1 MEENERIVND
11 ILSSG
16 PSSIED
22 PQPVSGGEVVPNSS
36 PSATLEEK
44 HEEAAPHETVSPV
57 EAINREEVPSRTPEI
72 HNEDSQPVVAAP
84 ETHTSDEVNNDT
96 TSHTMTEEPSSPHT
110 EENAVIPPVESFH
123 VEQPTPTPV
132 SSEEV
137 HERPLE
143 ESHTAVNTEI
153 ETLHNSP
160 ESPDH
165 HEETPVRSEDLG
177 VTSADVHN
185 ITEEHHTES
194 AATEVVANTPVGE
207 SVTGEIQPS
216 PVEVHDDHT
225 QSSPVVNTASEI
237 TPTQPLNEAHS
248 ENNVVNDRYNSANTE
263 ISNPDG
269 HHEEVSSTVS
279 PVETVHSVETST
291 ILSEPPKASADEE
304 LPKEKLH
311 EESNSDTTTPVN
323 NTEVG
328 NVVTDQG
335 SVTVNHESVNESH
348 DDVNTHTEEQ
358 PPVVS
363 QPLPDEHHEEA
374 STSSPQPEESVSHTE
389 TSNLKV
395 ENTSHDNEVT
405 PSPSEP
411 HTTEV
416 DTLETP
422 KSTSEETH
430 IEEATN
436 AVSQPASE
444 EHHEETHVN
453 SPQPEES
460 VSHTETPTDTVENS
474 LPKNEAT
481 PSETLATVTPVPET
495 HGLNS
500 EVIHTEENM
509 TSTPQPASEE
519 HHEEAPVVSQPTPA
533 VEPHITETGVP
544 ETPRLTSENVE
555 GPIRP
560 EIPSPEDKKKEDET
574 DKLKNIE
581 ENKAPSND
589 SAIVSPST
597 SEENESKEKKSK
609 TAFDLFNEV
618 DDDKLMYIID
628 RRLYDNG
635 YQLSAFVTYIRYNS
649 NHILDPDKKLY
660 VLKMDNCI
668 TSNRYRSLSNKEGWK
683 EALSYTGLDLEKMLN
698 SGDYVFVTE
707 EDYNKKIK
715 KITERNANLN
725 KVDKKDINYS
735 TYENINRR
743 RL

>member
-44 HEEAAPHETVSPV
+44 HEEAAPHETVSSV
-57 EAINREEVPSRTPEI
+57 EVINREEVPSRTPEI
-72 HNEDSQPVVAAP
+72 HNEEPQPVVATP
-84 ETHTSDEVNNDT
+84 EMHTSDEVNNDT
-96 TSHTMTEEPSSPHT
+96 TSYTMTEEPSLHI
-110 EENAVIPPVESFH
+110 EENTVIPPVESFH
-123 VEQPTPTPV
+123 VERPTPV

-153 ETLHNSP
+153 ETLHNDP
-160 ESPDH
+160 ESSDH
-165 HEETPVRSEDLG
+165 HEETSVRSEDLG

-194 AATEVVANTPVGE
+194 TPTEVVANTPAGE
-207 SVTGEIQPS
+207 SVTGEVQP
-216 PVEVHDDHT
+216 
-225 QSSPVVNTASEI
+225 SPVVNTTSEV
-237 TPTQPLNEAHS
+237 TPTQPLNEAHTES
-248 ENNVVNDRYNSANTE
+248 NVVNDHHDSVNTE

-269 HHEEVSSTVS
+269 HHEETLSTVT
-279 PVETVHSVETST
+279 PVETTHSAETST
-291 ILSEPPKASADEE
+291 ILSEPPKTSAD
-304 LPKEKLH
+304 
-311 EESNSDTTTPVN
+311 EESNSDVTTPVN

-328 NVVTDQG
+328 NAVTDQG
-335 SVTVNHESVNESH
+335 SVTVSHESVNESH
-348 DDVNTHTEEQ
+348 DDVNKHTEEQ

-363 QPLPDEHHEEA
+363 QPLPDGHHEEV
-374 STSSPQPEESVSHTE
+374 STSSPQLEESVSHA
-389 TSNLKV
+389 
-395 ENTSHDNEVT
+395 
-405 PSPSEP
+405 
-411 HTTEV
+411 
-416 DTLETP
+416 ETP
-422 KSTSEETH
+422 ANT
-430 IEEATN
+430 I
-436 AVSQPASE
+436 
-444 EHHEETHVN
+444 
-453 SPQPEES
+453 
-460 VSHTETPTDTVENS
+460 ENS

-500 EVIHTEENM
+500 EVTHTEENM
-509 TSTPQPASEE
+509 TSTPQPVAEE
-519 HHEEAPVVSQPTPA
+519 HHEEAPVVSQPTPV

-581 ENKAPSND
+581 ENKAPSDD

-618 DDDKLMYIID
+618 DDEKLMYIID

-715 KITERNANLN
+715 KITERNANLS

>member
-44 HEEAAPHETVSPV
+44 HEEAAPHETVSSV
-57 EAINREEVPSRTPEI
+57 EVINREEVPSRTPEI
-72 HNEDSQPVVAAP
+72 HNEDSQPVVATP
-84 ETHTSDEVNNDT
+84 ETHASDEVNNET
-96 TSHTMTEEPSSPHT
+96 TSHAVTEEPSSSHT
-110 EENAVIPPVESFH
+110 GENTVIPPVESFH
-123 VEQPTPTPV
+123 VEQPTPV

-153 ETLHNSP
+153 ETLHNNP
-160 ESPDH
+160 ESSDH

-185 ITEEHHTES
+185 VTEEHRIES
-194 AATEVVANTPVGE
+194 TPTEVVTDTSTGE
-207 SVTGEIQPS
+207 SVTSAVQPS
-216 PVEVHDDHT
+216 SVDVHDDHT
-225 QSSPVVNTASEI
+225 QSSPVVNTDSEV
-237 TPTQPLNEAHS
+237 TPTQPLNEAHTES
-248 ENNVVNDRYNSANTE
+248 NVVNDHHDSVNTE
-263 ISNPDG
+263 TSNPDE
-269 HHEEVSSTVS
+269 HHEEALSTVT
-279 PVETVHSVETST
+279 PVETTHSAETST

-311 EESNSDTTTPVN
+311 EESNSDVAASVN

-328 NVVTDQG
+328 NAVTDQG
-335 SVTVNHESVNESH
+335 SVTVNRESVNENH
-348 DDVNTHTEEQ
+348 VDENVHVEEQ

-363 QPLPDEHHEEA
+363 
-374 STSSPQPEESVSHTE
+374 QPEESVSHTE
-389 TSNLKV
+389 TSNPTV
-395 ENTSHDNEVT
+395 ENTPHVSEVT

-411 HTTEV
+411 HTAEV
-416 DTLETP
+416 NTLEAP
-422 KSTSEETH
+422 KPTSEETH
-430 IEEATN
+430 VEEATN
-436 AVSQPASE
+436 TASQPVVD
-444 EHHEETHVN
+444 EHHEQPPVV
-453 SPQPEES
+453 SQPEES
-460 VSHTETPTDTVENS
+460 VSHTETPTNTVENS
-474 LPKNEAT
+474 LPKNEVT
-481 PSETLATVTPVPET
+481 PSEPLATVTPVPET

-509 TSTPQPASEE
+509 TSTPQPVVDE
-519 HHEEAPVVSQPTPA
+519 HHEEAPVVSQPTPV

-560 EIPSPEDKKKEDET
+560 EIPSPEDKKKEDEM

-589 SAIVSPST
+589 SAVVSPST
-597 SEENESKEKKSK
+597 SEENEGKEKKSK

-618 DDDKLMYIID
+618 DDEKLMYIID

-698 SGDYVFVTE
+698 SGNYVFVTE

>member
-22 PQPVSGGEVVPNSS
+22 PQPVSGGEVVPNAS
-36 PSATLEEK
+36 PSTTLEEK
-44 HEEAAPHETVSPV
+44 HEEAAPHETVSSV
-57 EAINREEVPSRTPEI
+57 EVINREEVPSRTPEI
-72 HNEDSQPVVAAP
+72 HNEDSQPVVDTP

-96 TSHTMTEEPSSPHT
+96 TSHTMTEEPSSSHT
-110 EENAVIPPVESFH
+110 GENIVIPPVESFH
-123 VEQPTPTPV
+123 VEQPTPV

-153 ETLHNSP
+153 ETLHNNP
-160 ESPDH
+160 ESSDH

-194 AATEVVANTPVGE
+194 TPTEVVTDAAA
-207 SVTGEIQPS
+207 
-216 PVEVHDDHT
+216 VEVHDDHT
-225 QSSPVVNTASEI
+225 QSSPVVNTTSEV
-237 TPTQPLNEAHS
+237 TPTQPLNEAHTES
-248 ENNVVNDRYNSANTE
+248 NVVNDHHDSVNTE
-263 ISNPDG
+263 ISNPDE
-269 HHEEVSSTVS
+269 HHEEALSTVT
-279 PVETVHSVETST
+279 PVETTHSAETST

-311 EESNSDTTTPVN
+311 EESNSDVAVSVN

-328 NVVTDQG
+328 NAVTDQG
-335 SVTVNHESVNESH
+335 SVTVNRESVNENH

-363 QPLPDEHHEEA
+363 QPLPDEHHEEV
-374 STSSPQPEESVSHTE
+374 STSSPQPEESVSHAE
-389 TSNLKV
+389 TSNPTV

-422 KSTSEETH
+422 KSTSEE
-430 IEEATN
+430 
-436 AVSQPASE
+436 
-444 EHHEETHVN
+444 HHEG
-453 SPQPEES
+453 S
-460 VSHTETPTDTVENS
+460 VSHTETPANTVENS

-500 EVIHTEENM
+500 EVTHTEENM
-509 TSTPQPASEE
+509 TSTPQPVVEE
-519 HHEEAPVVSQPTPA
+519 HHEEAPVVSQPTPV

-560 EIPSPEDKKKEDET
+560 EIPSPEDKKKKDET

-581 ENKAPSND
+581 ENKAPSDD

-668 TSNRYRSLSNKEGWK
+668 TSNRYHSLSNKEGWK

-698 SGDYVFVTE
+698 SGDSKPLVF
-707 EDYNKKIK
+707 
-715 KITERNANLN
+715 L
-725 KVDKKDINYS
+725 
-735 TYENINRR
+735 
-743 RL
+743 

>member
-22 PQPVSGGEVVPNSS
+22 PQPVSGGEVVPNAS
-36 PSATLEEK
+36 PSITLEEK
-44 HEEAAPHETVSPV
+44 HEEAAPHETVSSV
-57 EAINREEVPSRTPEI
+57 EVINREEVPSRTPEI

-84 ETHTSDEVNNDT
+84 ETHTSNEVNNET
-96 TSHTMTEEPSSPHT
+96 ASHTVTEEDSSSHT
-110 EENAVIPPVESFH
+110 EENTVIPPVESFH
-123 VEQPTPTPV
+123 VEQPTPI

-143 ESHTAVNTEI
+143 ESHTAVNTET
-153 ETLHNSP
+153 ETLHNNP
-160 ESPDH
+160 ESSDH

-194 AATEVVANTPVGE
+194 APTEVVANTPAGE
-207 SVTGEIQPS
+207 SATSVVQPS
-216 PVEVHDDHT
+216 PVEVHDDHA
-225 QSSPVVNTASEI
+225 QSSPLANTASEV
-237 TPTQPLNEAHS
+237 TPTQPLNEAHA
-248 ENNVVNDRYNSANTE
+248 ENNVVNDHHDSVNTE
-263 ISNPDG
+263 ISNPDE
-269 HHEEVSSTVS
+269 HHEVTPSTVS
-279 PVETVHSVETST
+279 PVETAHSVETST

-304 LPKEKLH
+304 LPKEKLY
-311 EESNSDTTTPVN
+311 EESNSDVTTPVN

-348 DDVNTHTEEQ
+348 DDVNTHTDEQ

-363 QPLPDEHHEEA
+363 QPLPVEHREEV
-374 STSSPQPEESVSHTE
+374 STSSPQPEESVSHAE
-389 TSNLKV
+389 TSIPTV
-395 ENTSHDNEVT
+395 ENTLHDNEVT
-405 PSPSEP
+405 SSPSEP

-416 DTLETP
+416 NTLEAP

-444 EHHEETHVN
+444 EHHEKTHVN

-460 VSHTETPTDTVENS
+460 VSHTETPANTVENS

-481 PSETLATVTPVPET
+481 PSETLATVTPDPET

-500 EVIHTEENM
+500 EVTHTEEN
-509 TSTPQPASEE
+509 TASIPQPVAEE
-519 HHEEAPVVSQPTPA
+519 HHEEAPVTSQPTPV

-668 TSNRYRSLSNKEGWK
+668 TSNRYHSLSNKEGWK

-715 KITERNANLN
+715 KITERNANLS

>member
-22 PQPVSGGEVVPNSS
+22 PQPVSGGEVVSNAS
-36 PSATLEEK
+36 PSNTLEEK
-44 HEEAAPHETVSPV
+44 HEEAAPHETVSSV
-57 EAINREEVPSRTPEI
+57 EIINREEVPSRTPEI

-84 ETHTSDEVNNDT
+84 ETHTSDEVNNET
-96 TSHTMTEEPSSPHT
+96 ASHTATEEPSSSHT
-110 EENAVIPPVESFH
+110 EENTVIPPVESFH
-123 VEQPTPTPV
+123 VEQPTPI

-143 ESHTAVNTEI
+143 ESHTVVNSET
-153 ETLHNSP
+153 ETLHNNP
-160 ESPDH
+160 ESSDH

-185 ITEEHHTES
+185 INEEHHAES
-194 AATEVVANTPVGE
+194 APTEVVANTPVEE
-207 SVTGEIQPS
+207 SATGEVQPS

-225 QSSPVVNTASEI
+225 QSSPVVNTASEV
-237 TPTQPLNEAHS
+237 TSTQPLNEAHS
-248 ENNVVNDRYNSANTE
+248 ENNLVNDHHDSVNTE
-263 ISNPDG
+263 ISNSDG

-279 PVETVHSVETST
+279 PVETVRSVETST

-311 EESNSDTTTPVN
+311 EESNSDATTPVN

-328 NVVTDQG
+328 NVVADQG

-363 QPLPDEHHEEA
+363 QPLPVEHHEEA
-374 STSSPQPEESVSHTE
+374 STSSPQPEESVSHAE
-389 TSNLKV
+389 TSNPTV
-395 ENTSHDNEVT
+395 ESNLHDNEVT

-416 DTLETP
+416 NTLEAP

-436 AVSQPASE
+436 SVS
-444 EHHEETHVN
+444 
-453 SPQPEES
+453 QPEES
-460 VSHTETPTDTVENS
+460 VSHTETPANTVENS

-481 PSETLATVTPVPET
+481 PSETLATVIPVPET

-500 EVIHTEENM
+500 EVTHTEENM
-509 TSTPQPASEE
+509 TSTPQPVVEE
-519 HHEEAPVVSQPTPA
+519 HHEEAPVTSQPTPV

-560 EIPSPEDKKKEDET
+560 EIPSPEDKKKEDEK

-581 ENKAPSND
+581 ENKAPSDD

-609 TAFDLFNEV
+609 TAFELFNEV
-618 DDDKLMYIID
+618 DDEKLMYIID

-725 KVDKKDINYS
+725 KVDKKDIDYS

>member
-22 PQPVSGGEVVPNSS
+22 PQPVFGGEVVPNSS

-44 HEEAAPHETVSPV
+44 HEEADPHETVSSV
-57 EAINREEVPSRTPEI
+57 EVINREEVPSRTPEI
-72 HNEDSQPVVAAP
+72 HNEDSQPVVATP
-84 ETHTSDEVNNDT
+84 ETHTSDKVNTDT
-96 TSHTMTEEPSSPHT
+96 VSRVVTEEPSSSHT
-110 EENAVIPPVESFH
+110 EENTFIPPVESFH
-123 VEQPTPTPV
+123 VEQPTPV

-143 ESHTAVNTEI
+143 ESHTVVNTET
-153 ETLHNSP
+153 ETLHNNP
-160 ESPDH
+160 ESSDH

-185 ITEEHHTES
+185 ITEEHHAES
-194 AATEVVANTPVGE
+194 AATEVVASTPAGE
-207 SVTGEIQPS
+207 SVTSVVQPS
-216 PVEVHDDHT
+216 PVEVHDDQA
-225 QSSPVVNTASEI
+225 QSSPLANTASEV
-237 TPTQPLNEAHS
+237 TPTQPLNEAHA
-248 ENNVVNDRYNSANTE
+248 ENNVVNDHHDSANTE
-263 ISNPDG
+263 ISNPVR

-279 PVETVHSVETST
+279 PVETARSVETST

-311 EESNSDTTTPVN
+311 EESNSDATTPVN

-328 NVVTDQG
+328 NVVADQG

-363 QPLPDEHHEEA
+363 QPLPDEHHEEV
-374 STSSPQPEESVSHTE
+374 STSSPQPEESVSHAE
-389 TSNLKV
+389 TSNPTV

-405 PSPSEP
+405 PSSSEP
-411 HTTEV
+411 HTTEFN
-416 DTLETP
+416 TLETP

-436 AVSQPASE
+436 TVSQPASE

-460 VSHTETPTDTVENS
+460 VSHAETPANTVENS

-500 EVIHTEENM
+500 EVTHTEENM
-509 TSTPQPASEE
+509 TSTPQPVVEE
-519 HHEEAPVVSQPTPA
+519 HHEEAPVVSQPTPV

-581 ENKAPSND
+581 ENKAHPED

>member
-22 PQPVSGGEVVPNSS
+22 PQPVSGGEVVPNAS
-36 PSATLEEK
+36 PSVTLEEK
-44 HEEAAPHETVSPV
+44 HEEAAPHETVSSV
-57 EAINREEVPSRTPEI
+57 EVINREEVPSRTPEI
-72 HNEDSQPVVAAP
+72 HNEESQPVVAAP
-84 ETHTSDEVNNDT
+84 ETHTSDEVNTDT
-96 TSHTMTEEPSSPHT
+96 VSHAVTEEPSSSHT
-110 EENAVIPPVESFH
+110 EENTVIPPVESFH
-123 VEQPTPTPV
+123 VEQPTPV

-143 ESHTAVNTEI
+143 ESHTAANTET
-153 ETLHNSP
+153 ETLHNNP
-160 ESPDH
+160 ESSDH

-185 ITEEHHTES
+185 VTEEHRTETES
-194 AATEVVANTPVGE
+194 APTE
-207 SVTGEIQPS
+207 SVTNAAT
-216 PVEVHDDHT
+216 VEVYDDHT
-225 QSSPVVNTASEI
+225 QSSPVVNTASEV
-237 TPTQPLNEAHS
+237 TPTQPLNEAHA
-248 ENNVVNDRYNSANTE
+248 ENNVVNDHHDSANTE
-263 ISNPDG
+263 ISNPDR

-311 EESNSDTTTPVN
+311 EESNSDATTPVN
-323 NTEVG
+323 NAEVG
-328 NVVTDQG
+328 NVVTDQS

-348 DDVNTHTEEQ
+348 DDVNTHTGEQ
-358 PPVVS
+358 PPIVS
-363 QPLPDEHHEEA
+363 QPLPDEHHEEV

-389 TSNLKV
+389 T
-395 ENTSHDNEVT
+395 
-405 PSPSEP
+405 
-411 HTTEV
+411 
-416 DTLETP
+416 
-422 KSTSEETH
+422 
-430 IEEATN
+430 
-436 AVSQPASE
+436 PA
-444 EHHEETHVN
+444 N
-453 SPQPEES
+453 
-460 VSHTETPTDTVENS
+460 TVENS

-500 EVIHTEENM
+500 EVTHTEENM
-509 TSTPQPASEE
+509 TSTPQPVVEE
-519 HHEEAPVVSQPTPA
+519 HHEEAPLVSQPTPV

-560 EIPSPEDKKKEDET
+560 EIPSPEDEKKEDET

-715 KITERNANLN
+715 KITERNANLS

>member
-44 HEEAAPHETVSPV
+44 HEEAAPHETVSSV
-57 EAINREEVPSRTPEI
+57 EIINREEVPSRTPEI

-96 TSHTMTEEPSSPHT
+96 TSHTATEELSSSSHT
-110 EENAVIPPVESFH
+110 GENTVIPPVESFH
-123 VEQPTPTPV
+123 VEQPTPV

-137 HERPLE
+137 HEKPLE
-143 ESHTAVNTEI
+143 ESHTVVNSETE
-153 ETLHNSP
+153 TSHNNP
-160 ESPDH
+160 ESSDH
-165 HEETPVRSEDLG
+165 HEETPVRSEDSG
-177 VTSADVHN
+177 VTSVDVHN
-185 ITEEHHTES
+185 ITEEHHAES
-194 AATEVVANTPVGE
+194 APTEVVTNTSTGE
-207 SVTGEIQPS
+207 SVTSAVQPS

-225 QSSPVVNTASEI
+225 QSSPVENTASEV
-237 TPTQPLNEAHS
+237 TPTQPLNEDHS
-248 ENNVVNDRYNSANTE
+248 ENNVVNDHHDSVDTE
-263 ISNPDG
+263 ISNSDG

-279 PVETVHSVETST
+279 PVETAHSVETST

-304 LPKEKLH
+304 SPKEKLH
-311 EESNSDTTTPVN
+311 EESNSDVTTPVN
-323 NTEVG
+323 NAEVE
-328 NVVTDQG
+328 NVVTDQS
-335 SVTVNHESVNESH
+335 SVTVNREPVNESH
-348 DDVNTHTEEQ
+348 DDASTHTEEQ

-363 QPLPDEHHEEA
+363 QPLPDENHEEV
-374 STSSPQPEESVSHTE
+374 STSSPR
-389 TSNLKV
+389 
-395 ENTSHDNEVT
+395 
-405 PSPSEP
+405 
-411 HTTEV
+411 
-416 DTLETP
+416 
-422 KSTSEETH
+422 
-430 IEEATN
+430 
-436 AVSQPASE
+436 
-444 EHHEETHVN
+444 
-453 SPQPEES
+453 PEES
-460 VSHTETPTDTVENS
+460 VSHTETPTNTVENS
-474 LPKNEAT
+474 LPKNEVT
-481 PSETLATVTPVPET
+481 PSEPLTTVTPVPET
-495 HGLNS
+495 HGSDS
-500 EVIHTEENM
+500 EVTHTEENM
-509 TSTPQPASEE
+509 TSTPQPVVEE
-519 HHEEAPVVSQPTPA
+519 HHEETPVVSQPTPV

>member
-22 PQPVSGGEVVPNSS
+22 PQPVSGGEVVSNAS
-36 PSATLEEK
+36 PSTTLEEK
-44 HEEAAPHETVSPV
+44 HEEAAPHETVSSV
-57 EAINREEVPSRTPEI
+57 EVINREEVPSRTPEI
-72 HNEDSQPVVAAP
+72 HNEDSQPVVAVP
-84 ETHTSDEVNNDT
+84 ETHNSDEVNNET
-96 TSHTMTEEPSSPHT
+96 ASHTVTEEASSSHT
-110 EENAVIPPVESFH
+110 EENTVIPPVESFH
-123 VEQPTPTPV
+123 VEQPTPI

-137 HERPLE
+137 HEKPLE
-143 ESHTAVNTEI
+143 ESHTAVNTET
-153 ETLHNSP
+153 ETLHNDP
-160 ESPDH
+160 ESSDH

-177 VTSADVHN
+177 ATSADVHN
-185 ITEEHHTES
+185 VTEEHHTES
-194 AATEVVANTPVGE
+194 TPTEVVANTPAGE
-207 SVTGEIQPS
+207 SVTGEVQPS
-216 PVEVHDDHT
+216 PVEVHDDHI
-225 QSSPVVNTASEI
+225 QSSPVVNTASEV
-237 TPTQPLNEAHS
+237 TPTQPLNEDHA
-248 ENNVVNDRYNSANTE
+248 ENNVVNDHHDSANTE

-279 PVETVHSVETST
+279 PVETTHSVETST

-311 EESNSDTTTPVN
+311 EESNLDATTPVN

-328 NVVTDQG
+328 NVVADQG
-335 SVTVNHESVNESH
+335 SATVNHESANESH

-358 PPVVS
+358 PPVAS
-363 QPLPDEHHEEA
+363 QPLPDEHHEEV
-374 STSSPQPEESVSHTE
+374 SVSSPQPEESVSHAE
-389 TSNLKV
+389 TSNPMV

-416 DTLETP
+416 DSLETP

-430 IEEATN
+430 IEGATN
-436 AVSQPASE
+436 VVSQPASE

-460 VSHTETPTDTVENS
+460 VSHTETPANTVENS
-474 LPKNEAT
+474 IPTNEAT

-500 EVIHTEENM
+500 EVTHTEENM
-509 TSTPQPASEE
+509 TSTPQPVVDE
-519 HHEEAPVVSQPTPA
+519 HHEEAPVVSQPTPV

-544 ETPRLTSENVE
+544 ETPRLTSENIE

-581 ENKAPSND
+581 ENKAHPED

-597 SEENESKEKKSK
+597 SEENEGKEKKTK
-609 TAFDLFNEV
+609 TAFELFNEV

>member
-44 HEEAAPHETVSPV
+44 HEEAAPHETVSSV
-57 EAINREEVPSRTPEI
+57 EVINREEVPSRTPEI
-72 HNEDSQPVVAAP
+72 HNEDPQPVVATP
-84 ETHTSDEVNNDT
+84 ETHASDEVNNET
-96 TSHTMTEEPSSPHT
+96 TSHAVAEEPSSSHT
-110 EENAVIPPVESFH
+110 GENTVIPPVESFH
-123 VEQPTPTPV
+123 VEQPTPV

-153 ETLHNSP
+153 ETLHNNP
-160 ESPDH
+160 ESSDH

-185 ITEEHHTES
+185 VTEEHRTES
-194 AATEVVANTPVGE
+194 TPTEVVTDTSIGE
-207 SVTGEIQPS
+207 SVTSVVQPS

-225 QSSPVVNTASEI
+225 QSSPVVNTTSEV
-237 TPTQPLNEAHS
+237 TPTQPLNEVHA
-248 ENNVVNDRYNSANTE
+248 ENNIVNDHHDSVNTE

-269 HHEEVSSTVS
+269 HHEEALSTVT
-279 PVETVHSVETST
+279 PVETTHSTETST

-311 EESNSDTTTPVN
+311 EESNSDVAASVN

-328 NVVTDQG
+328 NAVTDQG
-335 SVTVNHESVNESH
+335 SVTVNRESVNENH
-348 DDVNTHTEEQ
+348 VDENVHVKEE

-363 QPLPDEHHEEA
+363 QPEEL
-374 STSSPQPEESVSHTE
+374 VSHTE
-389 TSNLKV
+389 TSNPTV
-395 ENTSHDNEVT
+395 ENTPHVSEVT

-411 HTTEV
+411 HTAEV
-416 DTLETP
+416 NTLEAP
-422 KSTSEETH
+422 KPTSEETH
-430 IEEATN
+430 VEEATN
-436 AVSQPASE
+436 TASQPVVG
-444 EHHEETHVN
+444 EHHEEAPVV
-453 SPQPEES
+453 SQPEEL
-460 VSHTETPTDTVENS
+460 VSHTETPTNTVENS

-500 EVIHTEENM
+500 EVTHTEENM
-509 TSTPQPASEE
+509 TSTPQPVSEE
-519 HHEEAPVVSQPTPA
+519 HHEEAPVVSQPIPV
-533 VEPHITETGVP
+533 VEPHITESGVP

>member
-1 MEENERIVND
+1 MEENERIVNG

-16 PSSIED
+16 PSSIEG
-22 PQPVSGGEVVPNSS
+22 PQPVSGGEVVSNTS
-36 PSATLEEK
+36 PSAALEEK
-44 HEEAAPHETVSPV
+44 HEETALHETVSSV
-57 EAINREEVPSRTPEI
+57 EVINREEVPSRTPEI
-72 HNEDSQPVVAAP
+72 HNEDPQPAVATL
-84 ETHTSDEVNNDT
+84 ETHTSDEVNTDT
-96 TSHTMTEEPSSPHT
+96 ASHTVTEELSSSHT
-110 EENAVIPPVESFH
+110 EENTVIPPVESFH
-123 VEQPTPTPV
+123 VEQPTPV

-143 ESHTAVNTEI
+143 ESHTVVNTEI
-153 ETLHNSP
+153 KTLHNNP
-160 ESPDH
+160 ESSDH
-165 HEETPVRSEDLG
+165 HEETHIRSEDLG
-177 VTSADVHN
+177 VTSTDVHN
-185 ITEEHHTES
+185 VTEEHRTES
-194 AATEVVANTPVGE
+194 TSTEVVANTPAGE
-207 SVTGEIQPS
+207 SVTGEVQPS
-216 PVEVHDDHT
+216 PVEVHDDHI
-225 QSSPVVNTASEI
+225 QSSPVVNTASEV

-248 ENNVVNDRYNSANTE
+248 ENNVVNDHHDSVNTE

-269 HHEEVSSTVS
+269 HHEEALSTVT
-279 PVETVHSVETST
+279 PVETTHSVETST

-311 EESNSDTTTPVN
+311 EESNSDVATSVN

-328 NVVTDQG
+328 NVTTDQG
-335 SVTVNHESVNESH
+335 SVTVNRESVNESH
-348 DDVNTHTEEQ
+348 DDVNKHTEEQ

-363 QPLPDEHHEEA
+363 R
-374 STSSPQPEESVSHTE
+374 PEESVSHTE
-389 TSNLKV
+389 TSNPTV
-395 ENTSHDNEVT
+395 ENTPHVSEVT

-411 HTTEV
+411 HTAEV
-416 DTLETP
+416 NTLEAP
-422 KSTSEETH
+422 KPTSEETH
-430 IEEATN
+430 VEEATN
-436 AVSQPASE
+436 TASQPVID
-444 EHHEETHVN
+444 EHHEEAPVV
-453 SPQPEES
+453 SQPEES
-460 VSHTETPTDTVENS
+460 VSHTETPTNTVENS
-474 LPKNEAT
+474 LPKNEVT
-481 PSETLATVTPVPET
+481 PSEPLATVAPVPET
-495 HGLNS
+495 HGLDS
-500 EVIHTEENM
+500 EVTRTEENT
-509 TSTPQPASEE
+509 TSIPQPVVEE
-519 HHEEAPVVSQPTPA
+519 HHEEAPVISQPTPV

-581 ENKAPSND
+581 ENKAHPED

-715 KITERNANLN
+715 KITERNANLS

>member
-22 PQPVSGGEVVPNSS
+22 PQPVSGGEVVPNAS
-36 PSATLEEK
+36 PSTTLELEEK
-44 HEEAAPHETVSPV
+44 HEEAAPRETVSSV
-57 EAINREEVPSRTPEI
+57 EVINREEVPSRTPEI
-72 HNEDSQPVVAAP
+72 HNEDSQPAAAIP
-84 ETHTSDEVNNDT
+84 ETHT
-96 TSHTMTEEPSSPHT
+96 
-110 EENAVIPPVESFH
+110 EENTVIPPVESFH
-123 VEQPTPTPV
+123 VEQPTPV

-143 ESHTAVNTEI
+143 ESHTVVNTET
-153 ETLHNSP
+153 ETLHNNP
-160 ESPDH
+160 ESSDH
-165 HEETPVRSEDLG
+165 HEETHIRSEDLG

-185 ITEEHHTES
+185 VTEEHR
-194 AATEVVANTPVGE
+194 TEVVANTPAGE
-207 SVTGEIQPS
+207 SVTGEVQPS
-216 PVEVHDDHT
+216 PVEVHDDHI
-225 QSSPVVNTASEI
+225 QSSPVVNTASEV
-237 TPTQPLNEAHS
+237 TPTQPLNEAHA
-248 ENNVVNDRYNSANTE
+248 ENNVVNDHHDSANTE
-263 ISNPDG
+263 ISNPDR

-279 PVETVHSVETST
+279 PAETVRSVETST
-291 ILSEPPKASADEE
+291 ILSEPPKTSADEE

-311 EESNSDTTTPVN
+311 EESNSDATTPVN
-323 NTEVG
+323 NAEVG
-328 NVVTDQG
+328 NVVTDQS

-374 STSSPQPEESVSHTE
+374 STSSPQPEESVLHAE
-389 TSNLKV
+389 TSNPTV

-405 PSPSEP
+405 PSSSEP

-416 DTLETP
+416 NTLETP

-460 VSHTETPTDTVENS
+460 VSHTETPANTVENS

-481 PSETLATVTPVPET
+481 PSETLLTVTPFPET

-500 EVIHTEENM
+500 EVTHTEENM
-509 TSTPQPASEE
+509 TSTPQPAVDE
-519 HHEEAPVVSQPTPA
+519 HHGEAPVVSQPTPV

-581 ENKAPSND
+581 ENKASSND

>member
-1 MEENERIVND
+1 MEENERIVNG

-16 PSSIED
+16 PSSIEG
-22 PQPVSGGEVVPNSS
+22 PQPVSGGEVVSNTS
-36 PSATLEEK
+36 PSAALEEK
-44 HEEAAPHETVSPV
+44 HEETALHETVSSV
-57 EAINREEVPSRTPEI
+57 EVINREEVPSRTPEI
-72 HNEDSQPVVAAP
+72 HNEDPQPAVATL
-84 ETHTSDEVNNDT
+84 ETHTSDEVNTDT
-96 TSHTMTEEPSSPHT
+96 ASHTVTEELSSSHT
-110 EENAVIPPVESFH
+110 EENTVIPPVESFH
-123 VEQPTPTPV
+123 VEQPTPV

-143 ESHTAVNTEI
+143 ESHTVVNTEI
-153 ETLHNSP
+153 KTLHNNP
-160 ESPDH
+160 ESSDH
-165 HEETPVRSEDLG
+165 HEETHIRSEDLG
-177 VTSADVHN
+177 VTSTDVHN
-185 ITEEHHTES
+185 VTEEHRTES
-194 AATEVVANTPVGE
+194 TSTEVVANTPAGE
-207 SVTGEIQPS
+207 SVTGE
-216 PVEVHDDHT
+216 VHDDHI
-225 QSSPVVNTASEI
+225 QSSPVVNTASEV

-248 ENNVVNDRYNSANTE
+248 ENNVVNDHHDSVNTE

-269 HHEEVSSTVS
+269 HHEEALSTVT
-279 PVETVHSVETST
+279 PVETTHSVETST

-311 EESNSDTTTPVN
+311 EESNSDVATSVN

-328 NVVTDQG
+328 NVTTDQG
-335 SVTVNHESVNESH
+335 SVTVNRESVNESH
-348 DDVNTHTEEQ
+348 DDVNKHTEEQ

-363 QPLPDEHHEEA
+363 
-374 STSSPQPEESVSHTE
+374 QPEESVSHTE
-389 TSNLKV
+389 TSNPTV
-395 ENTSHDNEVT
+395 ENTPHVSEVT

-411 HTTEV
+411 HTAEV
-416 DTLETP
+416 NTLEAP
-422 KSTSEETH
+422 KPTSEETRV
-430 IEEATN
+430 EEATN
-436 AVSQPASE
+436 TASQPVVD
-444 EHHEETHVN
+444 EHHEQPPVV
-453 SPQPEES
+453 SQPEES
-460 VSHTETPTDTVENS
+460 VSHTETPTNTAENS

-500 EVIHTEENM
+500 EVTRTEENT
-509 TSTPQPASEE
+509 TSIPQPVVEE
-519 HHEEAPVVSQPTPA
+519 HHGEAPVVSQPTPV

-581 ENKAPSND
+581 ENKAHPED
-589 SAIVSPST
+589 SAIVSLST
-597 SEENESKEKKSK
+597 SEENEGKEKKTK
-609 TAFDLFNEV
+609 TAFELFNEV

>member
-22 PQPVSGGEVVPNSS
+22 PQPVSGGEAVPNSS
-36 PSATLEEK
+36 PSTTLEEK
-44 HEEAAPHETVSPV
+44 HEEAAPHETVSSV
-57 EAINREEVPSRTPEI
+57 EVINREEVPSRTPEI

-84 ETHTSDEVNNDT
+84 ETHTSNEVNNET
-96 TSHTMTEEPSSPHT
+96 ASHTVTEEDSSSHT
-110 EENAVIPPVESFH
+110 EENTVIPPVESFH
-123 VEQPTPTPV
+123 VEQPTPV

-143 ESHTAVNTEI
+143 ESHTVVNTET
-153 ETLHNSP
+153 ETLHNNP
-160 ESPDH
+160 ESSDH

-177 VTSADVHN
+177 VTSVDVHN
-185 ITEEHHTES
+185 ITEEHHAES
-194 AATEVVANTPVGE
+194 AATEVVANTPAGE
-207 SVTGEIQPS
+207 SVTGEVQPS
-216 PVEVHDDHT
+216 PVEVHDDRI
-225 QSSPVVNTASEI
+225 QSSPVVNTASGV
-237 TPTQPLNEAHS
+237 TPTQPLNEDHA
-248 ENNVVNDRYNSANTE
+248 ENNLVNDHHDSVNTE
-263 ISNPDG
+263 ISNPDE
-269 HHEEVSSTVS
+269 HHEVTPSTVS
-279 PVETVHSVETST
+279 PVETTHSVETST

-311 EESNSDTTTPVN
+311 EESNLDATTPVN
-323 NTEVG
+323 NTEVE
-328 NVVTDQG
+328 NALTDQG
-335 SVTVNHESVNESH
+335 SVTVNHKPMNESH
-348 DDVNTHTEEQ
+348 DDVNTHTGEQ
-358 PPVVS
+358 PPAVS
-363 QPLPDEHHEEA
+363 QPLPVEHHEEV

-389 TSNLKV
+389 TPNPTV

-416 DTLETP
+416 NTLEAP

-430 IEEATN
+430 IEEDTN

-460 VSHTETPTDTVENS
+460 VSHAETPDNTVGNS

-481 PSETLATVTPVPET
+481 PSEPLATVTPVPET

-500 EVIHTEENM
+500 EVTHTEENM
-509 TSTPQPASEE
+509 TSTPQPVVEE
-519 HHEEAPVVSQPTPA
+519 HHEEAPVVSQPTPV

-581 ENKAPSND
+581 ENKALSND

>member
-44 HEEAAPHETVSPV
+44 HEEAAPHETVSSV
-57 EAINREEVPSRTPEI
+57 EVINREEVPSRTPEI
-72 HNEDSQPVVAAP
+72 HNEDSQPAAATP
-84 ETHTSDEVNNDT
+84 ETHTSDEANTDT
-96 TSHTMTEEPSSPHT
+96 VSRVVTEEPSSSHID
-110 EENAVIPPVESFH
+110 ENTVIPPVESFH
-123 VEQPTPTPV
+123 VEQPTPV

-143 ESHTAVNTEI
+143 ESHAVVNTET
-153 ETLHNSP
+153 ETLHNNP
-160 ESPDH
+160 ESSDH

-185 ITEEHHTES
+185 ITEEHHAEI
-194 AATEVVANTPVGE
+194 APTEVVANTPAGE
-207 SVTGEIQPS
+207 SITSAVQPS
-216 PVEVHDDHT
+216 PVEVHDDDHT
-225 QSSPVVNTASEI
+225 QSSPVVNTASEV
-237 TPTQPLNEAHS
+237 TPTQPLNEAHAES
-248 ENNVVNDRYNSANTE
+248 NVVNDHHDSVNTE
-263 ISNPDG
+263 ISNPDE
-269 HHEEVSSTVS
+269 HHEVTPSTVS
-279 PVETVHSVETST
+279 PVETAHSVETST
-291 ILSEPPKASADEE
+291 ILSEPPKASTDEE

-311 EESNSDTTTPVN
+311 EESNSGATTPVN
-323 NTEVG
+323 SSEVG
-328 NVVTDQG
+328 NVLTDQG
-335 SVTVNHESVNESH
+335 SVTVNHESVNENH

-363 QPLPDEHHEEA
+363 QPLPVEHREEA
-374 STSSPQPEESVSHTE
+374 
-389 TSNLKV
+389 
-395 ENTSHDNEVT
+395 
-405 PSPSEP
+405 
-411 HTTEV
+411 
-416 DTLETP
+416 
-422 KSTSEETH
+422 
-430 IEEATN
+430 
-436 AVSQPASE
+436 
-444 EHHEETHVN
+444 HVN

-460 VSHTETPTDTVENS
+460 VSHTETPASTVENS

-500 EVIHTEENM
+500 EVTHTEEN
-509 TSTPQPASEE
+509 TPSTPQPVVEE
-519 HHEEAPVVSQPTPA
+519 HHEETPVVSQPTP
-533 VEPHITETGVP
+533 VLEPHITETGVP

-698 SGDYVFVTE
+698 SGNYVFVTE

>member
-44 HEEAAPHETVSPV
+44 HEEAAPHETVSSV
-57 EAINREEVPSRTPEI
+57 EVINREEVPSRTPEI
-72 HNEDSQPVVAAP
+72 HNEDPQPAVATP
-84 ETHTSDEVNNDT
+84 ETHTSDEVNTDT
-96 TSHTMTEEPSSPHT
+96 ASHTVTEELSSSHT
-110 EENAVIPPVESFH
+110 EENTFIPPVESFH
-123 VEQPTPTPV
+123 VEQPTPV

-143 ESHTAVNTEI
+143 ESHTVVNTET
-153 ETLHNSP
+153 ETLHNNP
-160 ESPDH
+160 ESSDH

-185 ITEEHHTES
+185 VIEEHRTES
-194 AATEVVANTPVGE
+194 TPTEVVTNTPAGE
-207 SVTGEIQPS
+207 SVTGEVQPS

-225 QSSPVVNTASEI
+225 QSSPVVNTDSEV
-237 TPTQPLNEAHS
+237 TPTQPLNEAHTES
-248 ENNVVNDRYNSANTE
+248 NVVNDHHDSVNTE
-263 ISNPDG
+263 ISNPDE
-269 HHEEVSSTVS
+269 HHEEVLSTVT
-279 PVETVHSVETST
+279 PVETTHSAETST

-311 EESNSDTTTPVN
+311 EESNSDVAASVN

-328 NVVTDQG
+328 NTVTDQG
-335 SVTVNHESVNESH
+335 SVTVNRESANESH
-348 DDVNTHTEEQ
+348 DDVNKHTEEQ

-363 QPLPDEHHEEA
+363 QPLPVEHREEA

-389 TSNLKV
+389 T
-395 ENTSHDNEVT
+395 
-405 PSPSEP
+405 
-411 HTTEV
+411 
-416 DTLETP
+416 
-422 KSTSEETH
+422 
-430 IEEATN
+430 
-436 AVSQPASE
+436 PA
-444 EHHEETHVN
+444 N
-453 SPQPEES
+453 
-460 VSHTETPTDTVENS
+460 TVENS

-481 PSETLATVTPVPET
+481 PSETLATVKSVPET
-495 HGLNS
+495 PELNS
-500 EVIHTEENM
+500 EVTHTEENM
-509 TSTPQPASEE
+509 TSTPQPVVEE
-519 HHEEAPVVSQPTPA
+519 HHEEAPVVSQPIPL
-533 VEPHITETGVP
+533 VEPHITESGVP

-597 SEENESKEKKSK
+597 SEENESEEKKSK

>member
-22 PQPVSGGEVVPNSS
+22 PQPVSGEEVVPNSS

-44 HEEAAPHETVSPV
+44 HEEAAPHETVSSV
-57 EAINREEVPSRTPEI
+57 EVINREEVPSRTPEI
-72 HNEDSQPVVAAP
+72 HDEDSQPVVATP
-84 ETHTSDEVNNDT
+84 ETHASDEVNNET
-96 TSHTMTEEPSSPHT
+96 TSHAVTEEPSSSHT
-110 EENAVIPPVESFH
+110 GENTVIPPVESFH
-123 VEQPTPTPV
+123 VEQPTSV

-143 ESHTAVNTEI
+143 ESHAAVNTEI
-153 ETLHNSP
+153 ETLHNNP
-160 ESPDH
+160 ESSDH

-185 ITEEHHTES
+185 VTEEHRTES
-194 AATEVVANTPVGE
+194 TPTEVVANTPAGE
-207 SVTGEIQPS
+207 SVTGEVQPS

-225 QSSPVVNTASEI
+225 QSSPVVNTTSEV
-237 TPTQPLNEAHS
+237 TPTQPLNEAHTES
-248 ENNVVNDRYNSANTE
+248 NVVNDHHDSVNTE
-263 ISNPDG
+263 ISNPDE
-269 HHEEVSSTVS
+269 HHEEALSTVT
-279 PVETVHSVETST
+279 PVETTHSVETST

-304 LPKEKLH
+304 
-311 EESNSDTTTPVN
+311 SNSDATTPVN

-335 SVTVNHESVNESH
+335 SVTVSHESVNESH
-348 DDVNTHTEEQ
+348 DDVVNKHTEEQ
-358 PPVVS
+358 PSVVS
-363 QPLPDEHHEEA
+363 QPLPVEHREEA
-374 STSSPQPEESVSHTE
+374 PTSSPQPEESVSHNE
-389 TSNLKV
+389 TSNPTV
-395 ENTSHDNEVT
+395 ENTSHDNEVA

-411 HTTEV
+411 HIVEV
-416 DTLETP
+416 NTLEAP
-422 KSTSEETH
+422 KPTSEETH
-430 IEEATN
+430 VEEATN
-436 AVSQPASE
+436 TASQPVVD
-444 EHHEETHVN
+444 EHHEEAPIV
-453 SPQPEES
+453 SQPEES
-460 VSHTETPTDTVENS
+460 VSHTETPANTVENS

-500 EVIHTEENM
+500 EVTHTEENM
-509 TSTPQPASEE
+509 DSTPQPVVEE
-519 HHEEAPVVSQPTPA
+519 HHEEVPVVSQPTPVA
-533 VEPHITETGVP
+533 EPHITETGVP

>member
-44 HEEAAPHETVSPV
+44 HEEAAPHETVSSV
-57 EAINREEVPSRTPEI
+57 EVINREEVPSRTPEI
-72 HNEDSQPVVAAP
+72 HNEDSQPVVATP
-84 ETHTSDEVNNDT
+84 ETHASDEVNNET
-96 TSHTMTEEPSSPHT
+96 TSHAVTEEPSSSHT
-110 EENAVIPPVESFH
+110 GENTVIPPVESFH
-123 VEQPTPTPV
+123 VEQPTPV

-143 ESHTAVNTEI
+143 ESHTAVNTET
-153 ETLHNSP
+153 ETLHNNP
-160 ESPDH
+160 ESSDH

-185 ITEEHHTES
+185 ITEENHTES
-194 AATEVVANTPVGE
+194 TPTKVVANTPAGE
-207 SVTGEIQPS
+207 SATGEVQPS

-225 QSSPVVNTASEI
+225 QSSPVVNTDSEV
-237 TPTQPLNEAHS
+237 TPTQPLNEAHTES
-248 ENNVVNDRYNSANTE
+248 NVVNDHHDSVNTE

-269 HHEEVSSTVS
+269 HHEEALSTVT
-279 PVETVHSVETST
+279 PVETTHSVETST

-304 LPKEKLH
+304 
-311 EESNSDTTTPVN
+311 SNSDATTPVN
-323 NTEVG
+323 NTEEG

-335 SVTVNHESVNESH
+335 SVTVSH
-348 DDVNTHTEEQ
+348 DDVNKHTEEQ
-358 PPVVS
+358 PSVVS
-363 QPLPDEHHEEA
+363 QPLPVEHHEETHA
-374 STSSPQPEESVSHTE
+374 NSPQPEESVSHTE
-389 TSNLKV
+389 TSNPTV

-430 IEEATN
+430 IEGDVN

-444 EHHEETHVN
+444 EHHEETHAN

-460 VSHTETPTDTVENS
+460 VSHAETPANTVENS

-495 HGLNS
+495 HELNS
-500 EVIHTEENM
+500 EVTHTEENM
-509 TSTPQPASEE
+509 TSTPQPVVEE
-519 HHEEAPVVSQPTPA
+519 HHEEAPVVSQPTPV

>member
-36 PSATLEEK
+36 PSTTLEEK
-44 HEEAAPHETVSPV
+44 HEEAAPHETVSSV
-57 EAINREEVPSRTPEI
+57 EVINREEVPSRTPEI
-72 HNEDSQPVVAAP
+72 HNEESQPVVAAP
-84 ETHTSDEVNNDT
+84 ETHTSNEVNTDT
-96 TSHTMTEEPSSPHT
+96 VSHAVTEEPSSSHT
-110 EENAVIPPVESFH
+110 GENTVIPPVESFH
-123 VEQPTPTPV
+123 VEQPTPV

-153 ETLHNSP
+153 ETLHNNP
-160 ESPDH
+160 ESSDH

-194 AATEVVANTPVGE
+194 TPTEVVTDAATME
-207 SVTGEIQPS
+207 SVTSAVQPS

-225 QSSPVVNTASEI
+225 QSSPVVNTASEVN
-237 TPTQPLNEAHS
+237 PTQPLNETHTES
-248 ENNVVNDRYNSANTE
+248 NVVNDHHDSVSTE
-263 ISNPDG
+263 ISNPDE
-269 HHEEVSSTVS
+269 HHEVTPSTVS
-279 PVETVHSVETST
+279 PVETTHSVETST

-311 EESNSDTTTPVN
+311 EESNSDVTTPVN

-335 SVTVNHESVNESH
+335 SVTVNRESVNESH
-348 DDVNTHTEEQ
+348 DDVNKHTEEQ

-363 QPLPDEHHEEA
+363 QPLPDEHHEEV

-389 TSNLKV
+389 T
-395 ENTSHDNEVT
+395 
-405 PSPSEP
+405 
-411 HTTEV
+411 
-416 DTLETP
+416 
-422 KSTSEETH
+422 
-430 IEEATN
+430 
-436 AVSQPASE
+436 PA
-444 EHHEETHVN
+444 N
-453 SPQPEES
+453 
-460 VSHTETPTDTVENS
+460 TVENS

-481 PSETLATVTPVPET
+481 PS
-495 HGLNS
+495 
-500 EVIHTEENM
+500 
-509 TSTPQPASEE
+509 
-519 HHEEAPVVSQPTPA
+519 
-533 VEPHITETGVP
+533 EPHITETGVP

-715 KITERNANLN
+715 KITERNSNLS

>member
-22 PQPVSGGEVVPNSS
+22 PQPVSGGEVVSNAS
-36 PSATLEEK
+36 PSNTLEEK
-44 HEEAAPHETVSPV
+44 HEEAAPHETVSSV
-57 EAINREEVPSRTPEI
+57 EIINREEVPSRTPEI

-84 ETHTSDEVNNDT
+84 ETHTSDEVNNET
-96 TSHTMTEEPSSPHT
+96 ASHTATEEPSSSHT
-110 EENAVIPPVESFH
+110 EENTVIPPVESFH
-123 VEQPTPTPV
+123 VEQPTPI

-143 ESHTAVNTEI
+143 ESHTAVNSET
-153 ETLHNSP
+153 ETLHNNP
-160 ESPDH
+160 ESSDH

-185 ITEEHHTES
+185 ITEEHHAES
-194 AATEVVANTPVGE
+194 ASTEVVANTSTGE
-207 SVTGEIQPS
+207 SITGEVQPS

-225 QSSPVVNTASEI
+225 QSSPVVNTASEV

-248 ENNVVNDRYNSANTE
+248 ENNVVNNHHDSVNTE
-263 ISNPDG
+263 ISTPDE
-269 HHEEVSSTVS
+269 HHEEASSTVS
-279 PVETVHSVETST
+279 PVETTHSVETST

-311 EESNSDTTTPVN
+311 EESNSDATTPVN
-323 NTEVG
+323 NSEVG
-328 NVVTDQG
+328 NVLTDQG

-348 DDVNTHTEEQ
+348 DDANMHTEEQ
-358 PPVVS
+358 PPVAS
-363 QPLPDEHHEEA
+363 QPLPDEHHEEV
-374 STSSPQPEESVSHTE
+374 STSSPQPEESVSHAE
-389 TSNLKV
+389 TSNPTV

-411 HTTEV
+411 HTTG
-416 DTLETP
+416 DNTLEDP
-422 KSTSEETH
+422 KSNS
-430 IEEATN
+430 
-436 AVSQPASE
+436 
-444 EHHEETHVN
+444 EETHVN

-460 VSHTETPTDTVENS
+460 VSHTETPANTVENS

-500 EVIHTEENM
+500 EVTHTEENM
-509 TSTPQPASEE
+509 TSTPQPVVEE
-519 HHEEAPVVSQPTPA
+519 HHEEAPVVSQHTP
-533 VEPHITETGVP
+533 VIEPHITETGVP

-618 DDDKLMYIID
+618 DDEKLMYIID

-715 KITERNANLN
+715 KITERNANLS

>member
-16 PSSIED
+16 PSSIEG
-22 PQPVSGGEVVPNSS
+22 PQPVSGGEVVSNAS
-36 PSATLEEK
+36 PSTTLEEK
-44 HEEAAPHETVSPV
+44 HEETTPHETVSSV
-57 EAINREEVPSRTPEI
+57 EVINREEVPSRTPET
-72 HNEDSQPVVAAP
+72 HNEEPQPVVATP
-84 ETHTSDEVNNDT
+84 ETHTRDEVNNDT
-96 TSHTMTEEPSSPHT
+96 TSHTMTEEPSSSHT
-110 EENAVIPPVESFH
+110 EENTVIPPVESFH
-123 VEQPTPTPV
+123 VEQPTPV

-143 ESHTAVNTEI
+143 ESHTVVNTET
-153 ETLHNSP
+153 ETLHNNP
-160 ESPDH
+160 ESSDH

-185 ITEEHHTES
+185 VIEEHRTES
-194 AATEVVANTPVGE
+194 TPTEVVTNTPAGE
-207 SVTGEIQPS
+207 SVTGEVQPS

-225 QSSPVVNTASEI
+225 QSSPVVNTDSEV
-237 TPTQPLNEAHS
+237 TPTQPLNEAHA
-248 ENNVVNDRYNSANTE
+248 ENNVVNDHHDSANTE
-263 ISNPDG
+263 ISNPVR

-279 PVETVHSVETST
+279 PVETARSVETST

-311 EESNSDTTTPVN
+311 EESNLDAITPVN

-328 NVVTDQG
+328 NVVADQG

-363 QPLPDEHHEEA
+363 QPLPDEHHEEV
-374 STSSPQPEESVSHTE
+374 STSSPQPEESVLHAE
-389 TSNLKV
+389 TSNPTV

-405 PSPSEP
+405 PSSSEP

-416 DTLETP
+416 NTLETP

-460 VSHTETPTDTVENS
+460 VSHTETPANTVENS

-500 EVIHTEENM
+500 EENM
-509 TSTPQPASEE
+509 TSTPQPVVEE
-519 HHEEAPVVSQPTPA
+519 HHEEAPVVSQPTPV

-581 ENKAPSND
+581 ENKALSND

>member
-22 PQPVSGGEVVPNSS
+22 PQPVSRGEVVSNAS

-44 HEEAAPHETVSPV
+44 HEEAAPHETVSSV
-57 EAINREEVPSRTPEI
+57 ETINREEVPSRTPEI
-72 HNEDSQPVVAAP
+72 HNEDPQPVVATP
-84 ETHTSDEVNNDT
+84 ETHTGNEVNNENA
-96 TSHTMTEEPSSPHT
+96 SHT
-110 EENAVIPPVESFH
+110 EENTVIPPVESFH
-123 VEQPTPTPV
+123 IEQPTPV

-143 ESHTAVNTEI
+143 ESHTVVNTET
-153 ETLHNSP
+153 ETAHNNSD
-160 ESPDH
+160 SSDS

-185 ITEEHHTES
+185 VTEEHR
-194 AATEVVANTPVGE
+194 TEVVTDTATVE
-207 SVTGEIQPS
+207 SVTSAVQPS

-225 QSSPVVNTASEI
+225 QSSPVVNTTSEV
-237 TPTQPLNEAHS
+237 TPTQPLNEAHTES
-248 ENNVVNDRYNSANTE
+248 NVVNDHHDSVNTE
-263 ISNPDG
+263 TSNLDG
-269 HHEEVSSTVS
+269 HHEEAPSTVT
-279 PVETVHSVETST
+279 PVETTHSTETTT

-311 EESNSDTTTPVN
+311 EESNSDVAASVN

-328 NVVTDQG
+328 NTVTDQG
-335 SVTVNHESVNESH
+335 SVTVNRESVNENH
-348 DDVNTHTEEQ
+348 VDENVHVEGQ

-363 QPLPDEHHEEA
+363 QPEE
-374 STSSPQPEESVSHTE
+374 PVSHTE
-389 TSNLKV
+389 TSNPTV
-395 ENTSHDNEVT
+395 DNTPHVSEVN

-411 HTTEV
+411 HTVEV
-416 DTLETP
+416 NTL
-422 KSTSEETH
+422 
-430 IEEATN
+430 EATN
-436 AVSQPASE
+436 TTPQPVVE
-444 EHHEETHVN
+444 EHHEEATVV
-453 SPQPEES
+453 SQPEES

-500 EVIHTEENM
+500 EVTHTEENT
-509 TSTPQPASEE
+509 TSNPQPVVDE
-519 HHEEAPVVSQPTPA
+519 HHEEAPVVSQPTPV

-725 KVDKKDINYS
+725 KVYKKDINYS

>member
-44 HEEAAPHETVSPV
+44 HEEAAPHETVSSV
-57 EAINREEVPSRTPEI
+57 EVINREEVPSRTPEI
-72 HNEDSQPVVAAP
+72 HNEDSQPVVATP
-84 ETHTSDEVNNDT
+84 ETHANDEVNNET
-96 TSHTMTEEPSSPHT
+96 TSRAVTEEPSSSHT
-110 EENAVIPPVESFH
+110 GENTVIPPVESFH
-123 VEQPTPTPV
+123 VEQPTPV

-143 ESHTAVNTEI
+143 ESHTAANTET
-153 ETLHNSP
+153 ETLHNNP
-160 ESPDH
+160 ESSDH

-185 ITEEHHTES
+185 VTEEHHTES
-194 AATEVVANTPVGE
+194 TPTEVVTNTSTGE
-207 SVTGEIQPS
+207 SLASAVQPS

-225 QSSPVVNTASEI
+225 QTSPVVNTASEV

-248 ENNVVNDRYNSANTE
+248 ENNVVNDHHDSVDTE
-263 ISNPDG
+263 ISNSDG

-279 PVETVHSVETST
+279 SVETAHSVETST

-311 EESNSDTTTPVN
+311 EESNLDATTPVN

-328 NVVTDQG
+328 NVVADQG
-335 SVTVNHESVNESH
+335 SVTVSHESVNESH
-348 DDVNTHTEEQ
+348 DDVNKHTEEQ

-363 QPLPDEHHEEA
+363 QP
-374 STSSPQPEESVSHTE
+374 EESVSHAE
-389 TSNLKV
+389 TSNPMV

-416 DTLETP
+416 DNLETP

-444 EHHEETHVN
+444 ETHVN

-460 VSHTETPTDTVENS
+460 VSHTETPANTVENS
-474 LPKNEAT
+474 IPTNEAT
-481 PSETLATVTPVPET
+481 PSETLTTATPVPET

-500 EVIHTEENM
+500 EVTHTEENM
-509 TSTPQPASEE
+509 TSTPQPVVEE
-519 HHEEAPVVSQPTPA
+519 HHEEAPVVSQPTPV

-581 ENKAPSND
+581 ENKALSND
-589 SAIVSPST
+589 SAIVSSST

-715 KITERNANLN
+715 KITERNANLS

>member
-1 MEENERIVND
+1 MEENERIVHD

-22 PQPVSGGEVVPNSS
+22 PQPVSGGEVVSNAS
-36 PSATLEEK
+36 PSNTLEEK
-44 HEEAAPHETVSPV
+44 HEEAAPHETVSSV
-57 EAINREEVPSRTPEI
+57 EIINREEVPSRTPEI
-72 HNEDSQPVVAAP
+72 HNEDPQPVVAAP
-84 ETHTSDEVNNDT
+84 ETHTSDEVNNET
-96 TSHTMTEEPSSPHT
+96 ASHTATEEPSSSHT
-110 EENAVIPPVESFH
+110 EENTVIPPVESFH
-123 VEQPTPTPV
+123 VEQPTPI

-143 ESHTAVNTEI
+143 ESHTVVNSET
-153 ETLHNSP
+153 ETLHNNP
-160 ESPDH
+160 ESSDH

-185 ITEEHHTES
+185 ITEEHHAES
-194 AATEVVANTPVGE
+194 APTEVVANTPVEE
-207 SVTGEIQPS
+207 SATGEVQPS

-225 QSSPVVNTASEI
+225 QSSPVVNTASEV

-248 ENNVVNDRYNSANTE
+248 ENNLVNDHHDSVNTE
-263 ISNPDG
+263 ISNSDG

-311 EESNSDTTTPVN
+311 EESNSDATTPVN
-323 NTEVG
+323 NSEVG
-328 NVVTDQG
+328 NVLTDQG

-348 DDVNTHTEEQ
+348 DDANTHTEEQ
-358 PPVVS
+358 PPVAS
-363 QPLPDEHHEEA
+363 QPLPVEHHEEA
-374 STSSPQPEESVSHTE
+374 TNSVSQPEESVSHAE
-389 TSNLKV
+389 TSNPTV
-395 ENTSHDNEVT
+395 ESNLHDNEVT

-416 DTLETP
+416 NTLEAP

-436 AVSQPASE
+436 SVS
-444 EHHEETHVN
+444 
-453 SPQPEES
+453 QPEES
-460 VSHTETPTDTVENS
+460 VSHTETPANTVENF

-481 PSETLATVTPVPET
+481 PSETLATVIPVSET

-500 EVIHTEENM
+500 EVTHTEENM
-509 TSTPQPASEE
+509 TSTPQPVVEE
-519 HHEEAPVVSQPTPA
+519 HHEEAPVTSQPTPV

>member
-36 PSATLEEK
+36 PSTTLEEK
-44 HEEAAPHETVSPV
+44 HEEAAPHETVSSV
-57 EAINREEVPSRTPEI
+57 EVINREEVPSRTPEI
-72 HNEDSQPVVAAP
+72 HNEDPQPVVATP
-84 ETHTSDEVNNDT
+84 ETHTSDEVNNET
-96 TSHTMTEEPSSPHT
+96 TSHAVTEEPSSSHT
-110 EENAVIPPVESFH
+110 GENTVIPPVESFH
-123 VEQPTPTPV
+123 VEQPTPV

-143 ESHTAVNTEI
+143 ESHIAVNTEK

-160 ESPDH
+160 ESSDH

-194 AATEVVANTPVGE
+194 TPTEVVTDTSTGE
-207 SVTGEIQPS
+207 SVTSAVQPS

-225 QSSPVVNTASEI
+225 QSSPVVNTTSEV
-237 TPTQPLNEAHS
+237 TPTQPLNEAHTES
-248 ENNVVNDRYNSANTE
+248 NVVND
-263 ISNPDG
+263 
-269 HHEEVSSTVS
+269 HHEEALSTVT
-279 PVETVHSVETST
+279 PAETTHSVETST

-311 EESNSDTTTPVN
+311 EESNSDVATSVN

-328 NVVTDQG
+328 NVITDQG
-335 SVTVNHESVNESH
+335 SVTVNRESVNESH
-348 DDVNTHTEEQ
+348 DDVNKHTEEQ

-363 QPLPDEHHEEA
+363 
-374 STSSPQPEESVSHTE
+374 QPEESVSHTE
-389 TSNLKV
+389 TSNPTV
-395 ENTSHDNEVT
+395 ENTPHVSEVT

-411 HTTEV
+411 HTAEV
-416 DTLETP
+416 NTLEAP
-422 KSTSEETH
+422 KPTSDETH
-430 IEEATN
+430 VEEATN
-436 AVSQPASE
+436 TASHPVVD
-444 EHHEETHVN
+444 EHHEQPPVV
-453 SPQPEES
+453 SQPEES
-460 VSHTETPTDTVENS
+460 VSYTETPANTVENS
-474 LPKNEAT
+474 LPKNEVT
-481 PSETLATVTPVPET
+481 PSEPLATVTPVPET
-495 HGLNS
+495 HGLDS
-500 EVIHTEENM
+500 EVTHTEENT
-509 TSTPQPASEE
+509 TSIPQPVVDE
-519 HHEEAPVVSQPTPA
+519 HHEEAPVVSQPTPV
-533 VEPHITETGVP
+533 VEPHITESGVP

-618 DDDKLMYIID
+618 DDEKLMYIID

-715 KITERNANLN
+715 KITERNSNLH

>member
-44 HEEAAPHETVSPV
+44 HEEAAPHETVSSV
-57 EAINREEVPSRTPEI
+57 EVINREEVPSRTPEI
-72 HNEDSQPVVAAP
+72 HNEDSQPVVATP
-84 ETHTSDEVNNDT
+84 ETHASDEVNNET
-96 TSHTMTEEPSSPHT
+96 TSHAVTEEPSSSHT
-110 EENAVIPPVESFH
+110 GENTVIPPVESFH
-123 VEQPTPTPV
+123 VEQPTPV

-143 ESHTAVNTEI
+143 ESHTAVNAEI
-153 ETLHNSP
+153 ETLHNNP
-160 ESPDH
+160 ESSDH

-194 AATEVVANTPVGE
+194 TPTEVVTDTSTGE
-207 SVTGEIQPS
+207 SVTSAVQPS

-225 QSSPVVNTASEI
+225 QSSPVVNTTSEV
-237 TPTQPLNEAHS
+237 TPTQPLNEAHTES
-248 ENNVVNDRYNSANTE
+248 NVVNDHHDSVNTE
-263 ISNPDG
+263 ISNPDE
-269 HHEEVSSTVS
+269 HHEEALSTVT
-279 PVETVHSVETST
+279 PVETTHSAETST

-311 EESNSDTTTPVN
+311 EEPNSDVAASVN

-328 NVVTDQG
+328 NAVTDQG
-335 SVTVNHESVNESH
+335 SVTVNRESVNENH
-348 DDVNTHTEEQ
+348 VDENVHVEEQ

-363 QPLPDEHHEEA
+363 
-374 STSSPQPEESVSHTE
+374 QPEESVSHTE
-389 TSNLKV
+389 TSNPTV
-395 ENTSHDNEVT
+395 ENTPHVSEVT

-411 HTTEV
+411 HTAEV
-416 DTLETP
+416 NTLEAP
-422 KSTSEETH
+422 KPTSEETH
-430 IEEATN
+430 AEEATN
-436 AVSQPASE
+436 TASQPVVD
-444 EHHEETHVN
+444 EHHEEAPVV
-453 SPQPEES
+453 SQPEES
-460 VSHTETPTDTVENS
+460 VSHTETPANTVENS

-481 PSETLATVTPVPET
+481 PSETLATVIPVPET

-500 EVIHTEENM
+500 EVTHTEENM
-509 TSTPQPASEE
+509 TSTPQPVVEE
-519 HHEEAPVVSQPTPA
+519 HHEEAPVVSQPTPV

-597 SEENESKEKKSK
+597 SEENESKEEKSK

>member
-44 HEEAAPHETVSPV
+44 HEEAAPHETVSSV
-57 EAINREEVPSRTPEI
+57 EIINREEVPSRTPEI

-96 TSHTMTEEPSSPHT
+96 TSHTATEELSSSSHT
-110 EENAVIPPVESFH
+110 GENTVIPPVESFH
-123 VEQPTPTPV
+123 VEQPTPV

-137 HERPLE
+137 HEKPLE
-143 ESHTAVNTEI
+143 ESHTVVNSETE
-153 ETLHNSP
+153 TSHNNP
-160 ESPDH
+160 ESSDH
-165 HEETPVRSEDLG
+165 HEETPVRSEDSG
-177 VTSADVHN
+177 VTSVDVHN
-185 ITEEHHTES
+185 ITEEHHAES
-194 AATEVVANTPVGE
+194 APTEVVTNTSTGE
-207 SVTGEIQPS
+207 SVTSAVQPS

-225 QSSPVVNTASEI
+225 QSSPVENTASEV

-248 ENNVVNDRYNSANTE
+248 ENNVVNDHHDSVDTE
-263 ISNPDG
+263 ISNSDG

-279 PVETVHSVETST
+279 PVETAHSVETST

-304 LPKEKLH
+304 SPKEKLH
-311 EESNSDTTTPVN
+311 EESNSDVTTPVN
-323 NTEVG
+323 NAEVE
-328 NVVTDQG
+328 NVVTDQS
-335 SVTVNHESVNESH
+335 SVTVNREPVNESH
-348 DDVNTHTEEQ
+348 DDASTHTEEQ

-363 QPLPDEHHEEA
+363 QPLPDENHEEV
-374 STSSPQPEESVSHTE
+374 STSSPQPEESVSHAE
-389 TSNLKV
+389 TSNPTV

-405 PSPSEP
+405 PSPS
-411 HTTEV
+411 
-416 DTLETP
+416 
-422 KSTSEETH
+422 
-430 IEEATN
+430 
-436 AVSQPASE
+436 
-444 EHHEETHVN
+444 
-453 SPQPEES
+453 
-460 VSHTETPTDTVENS
+460 
-474 LPKNEAT
+474 
-481 PSETLATVTPVPET
+481 
-495 HGLNS
+495 
-500 EVIHTEENM
+500 
-509 TSTPQPASEE
+509 
-519 HHEEAPVVSQPTPA
+519 
-533 VEPHITETGVP
+533 EPHITETGVP

>member
-44 HEEAAPHETVSPV
+44 HEEAAPHETVSSV
-57 EAINREEVPSRTPEI
+57 EVINREEVPSRTPEI
-72 HNEDSQPVVAAP
+72 HNEDSQPVVATP
-84 ETHTSDEVNNDT
+84 ETHASDEVNNET
-96 TSHTMTEEPSSPHT
+96 TSHTVTEEPSSSHT
-110 EENAVIPPVESFH
+110 EENTVIPPVESFH
-123 VEQPTPTPV
+123 VEQPTPV

-143 ESHTAVNTEI
+143 ESHAAVNNET
-153 ETLHNSP
+153 ETLHNNP
-160 ESPDH
+160 ESSDH

-185 ITEEHHTES
+185 ITEEHHAES
-194 AATEVVANTPVGE
+194 AVTEVVANTPAGE
-207 SVTGEIQPS
+207 SAAGEVQPS
-216 PVEVHDDHT
+216 PVEVHDDHI
-225 QSSPVVNTASEI
+225 QSSPVVNTASEV

-248 ENNVVNDRYNSANTE
+248 ENNVVNDHHDSVDTE
-263 ISNPDG
+263 ISNSDG
-269 HHEEVSSTVS
+269 HHEEVSSTIS
-279 PVETVHSVETST
+279 PVETAHSVETST

-304 LPKEKLH
+304 SPKEKLH
-311 EESNSDTTTPVN
+311 EESNSDVTTPVN
-323 NTEVG
+323 NAEVE
-328 NVVTDQG
+328 NVVTDRS
-335 SVTVNHESVNESH
+335 SVTVNREPVNESH
-348 DDVNTHTEEQ
+348 DDASTHTEEQ

-363 QPLPDEHHEEA
+363 QPLPDENHEEV

-389 TSNLKV
+389 T
-395 ENTSHDNEVT
+395 
-405 PSPSEP
+405 
-411 HTTEV
+411 
-416 DTLETP
+416 
-422 KSTSEETH
+422 
-430 IEEATN
+430 
-436 AVSQPASE
+436 PA
-444 EHHEETHVN
+444 N
-453 SPQPEES
+453 
-460 VSHTETPTDTVENS
+460 TVENS
-474 LPKNEAT
+474 LPKNEVT
-481 PSETLATVTPVPET
+481 PSEPLATVTPVPET
-495 HGLNS
+495 HGSDS
-500 EVIHTEENM
+500 ELTHTEENM
-509 TSTPQPASEE
+509 TSTPQPVVEE
-519 HHEEAPVVSQPTPA
+519 HHEETPVVSQPTPV

>member
-1 MEENERIVND
+1 
-11 ILSSG
+11 
-16 PSSIED
+16 
-22 PQPVSGGEVVPNSS
+22 
-36 PSATLEEK
+36 
-44 HEEAAPHETVSPV
+44 
-57 EAINREEVPSRTPEI
+57 
-72 HNEDSQPVVAAP
+72 
-84 ETHTSDEVNNDT
+84 
-96 TSHTMTEEPSSPHT
+96 MTEEPSSSHT
-110 EENAVIPPVESFH
+110 EENTVIPHVESFH
-123 VEQPTPTPV
+123 VEQPTPV

-153 ETLHNSP
+153 ETLHNNP
-160 ESPDH
+160 ESSDH

-194 AATEVVANTPVGE
+194 TPTEVVTDTSTGE
-207 SVTGEIQPS
+207 SVTSAVQPS

-225 QSSPVVNTASEI
+225 QSSPVVNTTSEV
-237 TPTQPLNEAHS
+237 TPTQPLNEAHA
-248 ENNVVNDRYNSANTE
+248 ENNVVNDHHDSVNTE
-263 ISNPDG
+263 ISNPDE
-269 HHEEVSSTVS
+269 HHEEAFSTVT
-279 PVETVHSVETST
+279 PVETTHSAETST

-311 EESNSDTTTPVN
+311 EESNSDVAASVN

-328 NVVTDQG
+328 NAVTDQG
-335 SVTVNHESVNESH
+335 SVTVNRESVNENH
-348 DDVNTHTEEQ
+348 VDENVHVEEQ

-363 QPLPDEHHEEA
+363 QP
-374 STSSPQPEESVSHTE
+374 EESVSHTE
-389 TSNLKV
+389 KSNPTV
-395 ENTSHDNEVT
+395 ENTPHVSEVT

-411 HTTEV
+411 HTAEV
-416 DTLETP
+416 NTLEAP
-422 KSTSEETH
+422 KLTSEETH
-430 IEEATN
+430 VEEATN
-436 AVSQPASE
+436 TASQPVVE
-444 EHHEETHVN
+444 EHHGEAPVV
-453 SPQPEES
+453 SQPEES
-460 VSHTETPTDTVENS
+460 VSHTETPTNTVENS
-474 LPKNEAT
+474 LPKNEVT
-481 PSETLATVTPVPET
+481 PSEPLATVTPVPET
-495 HGLNS
+495 HGLDS
-500 EVIHTEENM
+500 EVTRTEENT
-509 TSTPQPASEE
+509 TSIPQPVVEE
-519 HHEEAPVVSQPTPA
+519 HHGEAPV

-581 ENKAPSND
+581 ENKAHPED

-715 KITERNANLN
+715 KITERNANLS

>member
-36 PSATLEEK
+36 PSITLEEK
-44 HEEAAPHETVSPV
+44 HEEAAPHETVSSV
-57 EAINREEVPSRTPEI
+57 EVINREEVPSRTPEI
-72 HNEDSQPVVAAP
+72 HNEDPQPVVATP
-84 ETHTSDEVNNDT
+84 ETHTSDEVNTDT
-96 TSHTMTEEPSSPHT
+96 VSHTVTEEPSSSHT
-110 EENAVIPPVESFH
+110 EENTVIPPVESFH
-123 VEQPTPTPV
+123 VEQPTPV

-143 ESHTAVNTEI
+143 ESHAAVNNET
-153 ETLHNSP
+153 ETLHNNP
-160 ESPDH
+160 ESSDH

-185 ITEEHHTES
+185 ITEEHHAES
-194 AATEVVANTPVGE
+194 AVTEVVANTPAGE
-207 SVTGEIQPS
+207 SAAGEVQPS
-216 PVEVHDDHT
+216 PVEVHDDHI
-225 QSSPVVNTASEI
+225 QSSPVVNTASEV
-237 TPTQPLNEAHS
+237 TPTQPLNEAHA
-248 ENNVVNDRYNSANTE
+248 ENNVVNDHHDSVNTE
-263 ISNPDG
+263 ISNPDE
-269 HHEEVSSTVS
+269 HHEVTPSTVS
-279 PVETVHSVETST
+279 PVETTHSVETST

-311 EESNSDTTTPVN
+311 EESNSDATTPVN

-328 NVVTDQG
+328 NVVADQG

-363 QPLPDEHHEEA
+363 QPLPVEHREEV

-389 TSNLKV
+389 T
-395 ENTSHDNEVT
+395 
-405 PSPSEP
+405 
-411 HTTEV
+411 
-416 DTLETP
+416 
-422 KSTSEETH
+422 
-430 IEEATN
+430 
-436 AVSQPASE
+436 PA
-444 EHHEETHVN
+444 N
-453 SPQPEES
+453 
-460 VSHTETPTDTVENS
+460 TVENS

-481 PSETLATVTPVPET
+481 PSEPLAAVTPVSETPE
-495 HGLNS
+495 LNS
-500 EVIHTEENM
+500 EVTHTEENM
-509 TSTPQPASEE
+509 TSTPQPAVDE
-519 HHEEAPVVSQPTPA
+519 HHEEAPVVSQPTPV

-581 ENKAPSND
+581 ENNAPSNTND

-668 TSNRYRSLSNKEGWK
+668 TSNRYSSLSNKEGWK

>member
-22 PQPVSGGEVVPNSS
+22 PHTVVSGGEVVSNTS
-36 PSATLEEK
+36 PSITLEEK
-44 HEEAAPHETVSPV
+44 HEETEVHGTVSLV
-57 EAINREEVPSRTPEI
+57 ESINREEVPSRTPEI
-72 HNEDSQPVVAAP
+72 HNEDPKPVTNVPEEHTTGNEESSSHIVDSETLSHTETNVSPSPVVETAHVEEKHEEVSQPLA
-84 ETHTSDEVNNDT
+84 
-96 TSHTMTEEPSSPHT
+96 
-110 EENAVIPPVESFH
+110 
-123 VEQPTPTPV
+123 TPV
-132 SSEEV
+132 NETSTPVTEV
-137 HERPLE
+137 HEKPLE
-143 ESHTAVNTEI
+143 GNPSSTATSVESRE
-153 ETLHNSP
+153 P
-160 ESPDH
+160 
-165 HEETPVRSEDLG
+165 EDLG

-185 ITEEHHTES
+185 ITEDHHTES
-194 AATEVVANTPVGE
+194 TPTEVVTNTSTGE
-207 SVTGEIQPS
+207 SVTSVVQPS
-216 PVEVHDDHT
+216 LVEVHDDHT
-225 QSSPVVNTASEI
+225 QSSPVVDTASEV
-237 TPTQPLNEAHS
+237 TPTQPLNEDHS
-248 ENNVVNDRYNSANTE
+248 ENNVVNDHHDSVNTE
-263 ISNPDG
+263 ISNSDG

-279 PVETVHSVETST
+279 PVETTHSVETST

-311 EESNSDTTTPVN
+311 EESNSDATTPVN

-328 NVVTDQG
+328 NVVTDQD
-335 SVTVNHESVNESH
+335 SVTVSHESVNESH
-348 DDVNTHTEEQ
+348 DDVNKHTEEQ
-358 PPVVS
+358 PPVAS
-363 QPLPDEHHEEA
+363 QPLPDEHHEEV
-374 STSSPQPEESVSHTE
+374 SVSSPQPEESVSHAE
-389 TSNLKV
+389 TSNPMV

-416 DTLETP
+416 DNLETP

-430 IEEATN
+430 IEGAPN

-444 EHHEETHVN
+444 EHHEETHVS

-460 VSHTETPTDTVENS
+460 VSHTETPANTVGNS
-474 LPKNEAT
+474 LPTNEAT

-500 EVIHTEENM
+500 EVTHTEENM
-509 TSTPQPASEE
+509 TSTPQPVVEE
-519 HHEEAPVVSQPTPA
+519 HHEEAPVVSQPTPV

-715 KITERNANLN
+715 KITERNSKLS